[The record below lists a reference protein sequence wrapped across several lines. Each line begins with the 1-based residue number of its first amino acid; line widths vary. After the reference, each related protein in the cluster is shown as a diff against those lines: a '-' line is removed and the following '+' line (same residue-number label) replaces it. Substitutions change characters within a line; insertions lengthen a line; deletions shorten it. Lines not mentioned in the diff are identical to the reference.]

1 MSDQCVWTMFY
12 CRNLIKIAIELVQ
25 DDGAYEEV
33 VTRLCETYIRILS
46 IIKKL
51 KLWNNKDELYYNVLR
66 LEMS

>member
-33 VTRLCETYIRILS
+33 VTRLCETYIRMLS